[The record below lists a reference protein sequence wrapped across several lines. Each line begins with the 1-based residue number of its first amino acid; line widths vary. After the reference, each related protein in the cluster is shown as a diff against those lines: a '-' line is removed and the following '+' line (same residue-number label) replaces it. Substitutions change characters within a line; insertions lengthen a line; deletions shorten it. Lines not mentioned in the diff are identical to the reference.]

1 VRDARGVV
9 TDVGCWTAEMLMS
22 VQLCAEG
29 GRGVGGGGGG
39 VPRLDRPG
47 TAVRACLL
55 ASRGTLRGEVG
66 GEEEKREGG
75 NRPRSR
81 ETSAGCRRSV
91 GRDRK
96 LALCY

>member
-1 VRDARGVV
+1 
-9 TDVGCWTAEMLMS
+9 MLMS

-29 GRGVGGGGGG
+29 GRGVGGGGGREGG